1 MLDALEAGV
10 FSPDDRKRY
19 TGLVDTL
26 RHHDYFMVCADFE
39 SYRYEQRQL
48 AALWRDPA
56 EWWRT
61 SIMNTARVGW
71 FSSDRAIAEYARE
84 IWQADSGSD
93 SERN

>member
-1 MLDALEAGV
+1 
-10 FSPDDRKRY
+10 
-19 TGLVDTL
+19 
-26 RHHDYFMVCADFE
+26 MVCADFE

-48 AALWRDPA
+48 AALWRDLA